1 MTKAYSSRKHQKHPK
16 NKSKKSHKALYIT
29 LSCFVIAALGATGGW
44 IAHVRDHHD
53 DIAEAAAQQKAAAD
67 KQSAFYRKAIPT
79 SPPPASQVPVAL
91 PPIETTDYKIPPVTD
106 GVAPVLSRIPT
117 KESVVFLGI
126 DDGVYREPQ
135 AAKLMQDNGVKA
147 SLFLTNKYVVGGP
160 SYFANVAQ
168 TSGSLIEDHT
178 LDHHLMTTLNY
189 DQQKQEV
196 CDTADKYTTLFNRRP
211 VLFRPPGG
219 AYDLDTQKA
228 AAACN
233 MKAVIM
239 WDVTVN
245 NGALQYQV
253 GHQLRPGDIVLMHF
267 RTTFVEDMQAFID
280 AAKAQGLH
288 TELLENWASN

>member
-1 MTKAYSSRKHQKHPK
+1 MLL
-16 NKSKKSHKALYIT
+16 ALT
-29 LSCFVIAALGATGGW
+29 ALGGW
-44 IAHVRDHHD
+44 LVHVRDHHD
-53 DIAEAAAQQKAAAD
+53 DIAEAAAQQKAAAQLSTFD
-67 KQSAFYRKAIPT
+67 RKTIPA
-79 SPPPASQVPVAL
+79 PPPPKSQVPVAL
-91 PPIETTDYKIPPVTD
+91 PPIQTDYKIPPITD

-126 DDGVYREPQ
+126 DDGIYPDPQ
-135 AAKLMQDNGVKA
+135 AAKLMQDNSVNA
-147 SLFLTNKYVVGGP
+147 SLFLTNKYIVNNP

-168 TSGSLIEDHT
+168 ASGSLIEDHT
-178 LDHHLMTTLNY
+178 LDHHLMTTLSY
-189 DQQKQEV
+189 DQQKQEI
-196 CDTADKYTTLFNRRP
+196 CDTADKYTTLFSRRP
-211 VLFRPPGG
+211 ILFRPPGG

-233 MKAVIM
+233 MKAIIM

-253 GHQLRPGDIVLMHF
+253 GHQLRAGDIVLMHF

-288 TELLENWASN
+288 TELLENWTSN